1 MVYSAYPSGY
11 APNTNRY
18 QQSTRLNMRLLIATF
33 FLLATL
39 KGTCQL
45 RCGDVVDR
53 LEPDPYEL
61 LNDSISHF
69 ATAKQIDQLI
79 EEHMLLFSF
88 NFNLQ
93 TQKIDHLQLNYFKE
107 IALFDKVEP
116 LDPELIK
123 RLEDFFKQ
131 NLRVIIN
138 PEYPKDEHDVTIECA
153 FLTHIKKK

>member
-1 MVYSAYPSGY
+1 
-11 APNTNRY
+11 
-18 QQSTRLNMRLLIATF
+18 MRLLIATF

-45 RCGDVVDR
+45 RCADVVDR

-79 EEHMLLFSF
+79 EEQMLLFSF

-93 TQKIDHLQLNYFKE
+93 AQKIDHLQLNYLNE

-131 NLRVIIN
+131 NLKVIIN
-138 PEYPKDEHDVTIECA
+138 SEYLKDEHDVTIECA
-153 FLTHIKKK
+153 FSTHIKTK